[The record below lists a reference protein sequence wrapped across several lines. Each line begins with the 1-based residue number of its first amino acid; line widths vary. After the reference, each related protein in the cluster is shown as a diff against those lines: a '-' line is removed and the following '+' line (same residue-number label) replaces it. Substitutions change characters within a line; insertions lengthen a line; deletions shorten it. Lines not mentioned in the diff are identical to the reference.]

1 PVTPRARAR
10 IVRGVARVAD
20 RQRSVRPRAVP
31 ARTQEDRAPGRA
43 VEGERLIGASFA
55 ESLHE
60 LSAGGAPRP
69 ALQGT
74 RDPRGPVR
82 VRARPG
88 DSPEGSQEEI
98 GVDVVLDRRP
108 RDLAR
113 VIDLA
118 DVFVRGFV

>member
-1 PVTPRARAR
+1 
-10 IVRGVARVAD
+10 
-20 RQRSVRPRAVP
+20 
-31 ARTQEDRAPGRA
+31 RAPGRA

-118 DVFVRGFV
+118 DVFVRGFVADRAVSAEHEPIARIARAIDLPLQQIPGGPVG